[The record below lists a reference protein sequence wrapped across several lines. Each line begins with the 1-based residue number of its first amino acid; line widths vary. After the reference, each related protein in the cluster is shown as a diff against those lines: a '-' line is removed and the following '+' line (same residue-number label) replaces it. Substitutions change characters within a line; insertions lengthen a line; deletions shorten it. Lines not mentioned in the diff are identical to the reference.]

1 MRPQFFPFATRVYRD
16 KTGNKPGR
24 SFVRYNW
31 VTHMNLT
38 IPSRSFS
45 NKRSGAVSTCVLA
58 CFGFA
63 AGLAVVGTTV
73 AHAAGN
79 LPDGWSVRADSGTGA
94 DNKLTMEGS
103 GFHFVT
109 GGPPSN
115 NGTYFNPAWTA
126 TGNHTFSATLTQN
139 VKATH
144 PDAYGL
150 MIGGSD
156 LDGPNQT
163 YTYFEVRQAGEFYIA
178 TRKGSMVTPVVPWTK
193 NAAIK
198 AQGADGMQS
207 NNLSIQVNGANVIFS
222 INGTEVSRQPTS
234 AVQVNGMFGFRI
246 CHRLDISVTDVK
258 K

>member
-1 MRPQFFPFATRVYRD
+1 MKPKNLFRFFESHRLAV
-16 KTGNKPGR
+16 
-24 SFVRYNW
+24 V
-31 VTHMNLT
+31 LT
-38 IPSRSFS
+38 CL
-45 NKRSGAVSTCVLA
+45 GLA
-58 CFGFA
+58 AGFA
-63 AGLAVVGTTV
+63 AINDAGTIASPAVV
-73 AHAAGN
+73 HAAGN
-79 LPDGWSVRADSGTGA
+79 LADGWSVHADSGTGA

-115 NGTYFNPAWTA
+115 NGTYFNPAWVA

-150 MIGGSD
+150 MFGGANLAED
-156 LDGPNQT
+156 NQT

-178 TRKGSMVTPVVPWTK
+178 TRKGTMVTPVVPWTK

-198 AQGADGMQS
+198 PEGADGKQS
-207 NNLSIQVNGANVIFS
+207 NNLSVQVNGANVIFS
-222 INGTEVSRQPTS
+222 VNGTEVNRQPSS
-234 AVQVNGMFGFRI
+234 AVLVNGLFGFRI
-246 CHRLDISVTDVK
+246 CHRLDISVTDIK